1 MTAIVSIALFVPFLT
16 YLTLKNISTLRS
28 RLAVTHP
35 ANLCMICTLLK
46 FTDPKLSFCH
56 DDVGL
61 SSFTQL
67 ALYSVRWRVLLV
79 QGHQRWQQSKA
90 NVQFPISLPLQLY
103 ACVISFLIYEDLMV
117 INLCFFRHFYPP
129 CCHLKPL
136 QGVFSSE
143 LGYESWSK
151 NTRVFEL
158 SDGVNCRILYLLIFV
173 YYQCVTNRQDIQSHI
188 NPKLP
193 PIAEFTTEFLSTERP
208 PKQNRLA
215 EFTAKVCP
223 RKIFQKIQIFEL

>member
-1 MTAIVSIALFVPFLT
+1 M
-16 YLTLKNISTLRS
+16 
-28 RLAVTHP
+28 
-35 ANLCMICTLLK
+35 
-46 FTDPKLSFCH
+46 
-56 DDVGL
+56 
-61 SSFTQL
+61 
-67 ALYSVRWRVLLV
+67 
-79 QGHQRWQQSKA
+79 
-90 NVQFPISLPLQLY
+90 QFSISLPLQLY